1 MSDYPI
7 ECLMNT
13 AMNSIKEMV
22 DVNTIVGEPIETNS
36 NVVVIPVS
44 KVNFGFAAGGSEFK
58 GKVEK
63 QSLLKNDKDEENEK
77 EKTRMPFGGG
87 SGAGVSI
94 NPIAFIIIQP
104 TGVKLLP
111 VEHNSSLDKLL
122 DLVPDLFDKTNQFI
136 EKQRG
141 NIKKINEEITYK
153 YKKPKKENIDTKKY
167 DIEYDETNDM

>member
-63 QSLLKNDKDEENEK
+63 PNIILKNTCIDF
-77 EKTRMPFGGG
+77 TR
-87 SGAGVSI
+87 
-94 NPIAFIIIQP
+94 
-104 TGVKLLP
+104 VKLLFP
-111 VEHNSSLDKLL
+111 YSLLWCSI
-122 DLVPDLFDKTNQFI
+122 FI
-136 EKQRG
+136 WVMFFV
-141 NIKKINEEITYK
+141 T
-153 YKKPKKENIDTKKY
+153 
-167 DIEYDETNDM
+167 